1 MSTPSQLIDQK
12 QWDEGWK
19 STTVQNWQPLDSSPT
34 PGQQAWAA
42 YLLAHVSDGA
52 KVLEI
57 GCGNSHALPFLA
69 RVKKAE
75 VWGIDFAPN
84 GLESAQYGL
93 DREGVSG
100 KLVLGDALARN
111 DLPDAYF
118 DIVLSMGVIEH
129 FPPPTNSAALSQF
142 GRYLQPNGRMITEIP
157 NMVGFV
163 GMVTRSLDRDLYDQH
178 IRLDKD
184 DLDRIHLAAGLEVV
198 DCARYI
204 GGFDIYTLNHDRL
217 KMRLPKP
224 IYWPLLKSAA
234 GVQRIYR
241 RLFVGHD
248 SQALSP
254 YTVGTYRKPLTA
266 PT

>member
-1 MSTPSQLIDQK
+1 
-12 QWDEGWK
+12 
-19 STTVQNWQPLDSSPT
+19 
-34 PGQQAWAA
+34 
-42 YLLAHVSDGA
+42 LLGHVSEHA

-57 GCGNSHALPFLA
+57 GCGNSHTLPFLA

-93 DREGVSG
+93 DSEGVTG
-100 KLVLGDALARN
+100 KLVLGDALNKN

-118 DIVLSMGVIEH
+118 DVILSMGVIEH
-129 FPPPTNSAALSQF
+129 FPPPSNTAALAQF
-142 GRYLQPNGRMITEIP
+142 SRYLHPNGQMITEIP

-163 GMVTRSLDRDLYDQH
+163 GVVTRSLDRELYDQH
-178 IRLDKD
+178 ICLGKNE
-184 DLDRIHLAAGLEVV
+184 LDRIHQTAGLELV

-217 KMRLPKP
+217 KTRISTP
-224 IYWPLLKSAA
+224 IYWLLLKSAA
-234 GVQRIYR
+234 GVQRIHR
-241 RLFVGHD
+241 RLFAGHD

-254 YTVGTYRKPLTA
+254 YVVGTYRKTSSEPD
-266 PT
+266 